1 MSHPTAETLNPNT
14 RYRHEES
21 QNYLSRG
28 VECML
33 LAEEDQYQDKALLTE
48 ACDAFIEAIKYN
60 RQQTEA
66 YVGMAYLL
74 WILGDQQRALQYLE
88 QGLRTNPAHPDV
100 HALIKQITGKPQS
113 AGPVAEQPEPQAYRA
128 LQTEIQGLLE
138 KVKSENTAT
147 LAASVNP
154 HAVER
159 LQERLQGW
167 ESDYEAVLAAIDD
180 LQAFHERVMLTC
192 ELGPV
197 QDRIMAYHQA
207 LRQSERLTRLDD
219 KILENTRLTRQY
231 LNALEAGET
240 GMFCTYADILLDN
253 CDALADELDVLE
265 REGLNI
271 RTLDSHYQQLIE
283 VVEAFQLAMEG
294 VD

>member
-1 MSHPTAETLNPNT
+1 MSNLSAETLNPNT

-74 WILGDQQRALQYLE
+74 WILGDNPRALQYLE
-88 QGLRTNPAHPDV
+88 QGLRTHPAHPDV
-100 HALIKQITGKPQS
+100 HALIKQITGKTQAATAAAPQ
-113 AGPVAEQPEPQAYRA
+113 AQPQAYQA
-128 LQTEIQGLLE
+128 LQAEIQVLLQ
-138 KVKSENTAT
+138 KLQGENTAT

-159 LQERLQGW
+159 LQERLLTW
-167 ESDYEAVLAAIDD
+167 ESDYEAVLTAIDA

-240 GMFCTYADILLDN
+240 AMFRSYADILIDN
-253 CDALADELDVLE
+253 CDALADELDALE

-283 VVEAFQLAMEG
+283 MVEAFQQAMEG

>member
-1 MSHPTAETLNPNT
+1 MSHASAETLNPNT

-33 LAEEDQYQDKALLTE
+33 LAEEDHYQDKALLIE

-74 WILGDQQRALQYLE
+74 WILGDQPRALQYLE

-100 HALIKQITGKPQS
+100 HALIKQITGKTQS
-113 AGPVAEQPEPQAYRA
+113 AGAAAHPAEPQAYQA
-128 LQTEIQGLLE
+128 VQAEIQALLA
-138 KVKSENTAT
+138 KVDSENTAT

-159 LQERLQGW
+159 LQERLLLW
-167 ESDYEAVLAAIDD
+167 ESDYEAVLAAIDG

-240 GMFCTYADILLDN
+240 GMFRTYADILLDN
-253 CDALADELDVLE
+253 CDALADELDLLE
-265 REGLNI
+265 QEGLNI

-283 VVEAFQLAMEG
+283 VVEAFQHAMEG

>member
-1 MSHPTAETLNPNT
+1 MSNLSAETLNPNT

-74 WILGDQQRALQYLE
+74 WILGDHPRALQYLE
-88 QGLRTNPAHPDV
+88 QGLRTNPSHPDV
-100 HALIKQITGKPQS
+100 HALIKQITGKPQ
-113 AGPVAEQPEPQAYRA
+113 AAPAQAPPQAYQA
-128 LQTEIQGLLE
+128 LQAEIQALLE
-138 KVKSENTAT
+138 KVQLENTAT

-159 LQERLQGW
+159 LQERLLEW
-167 ESDYEAVLAAIDD
+167 ESHYEAVLSAIDA

-197 QDRIMAYHQA
+197 QDRIIAYHQA

-240 GMFCTYADILLDN
+240 GMFRSYADILIDN
-253 CDALADELDVLE
+253 CDALADELDLLE

-283 VVEAFQLAMEG
+283 MVEAFQHAMQG